1 MQAAS
6 GYHEHWPQGRGIFLN
21 KAKTFINWV
30 NEGDHLRLISMEQGS
45 DVVGVFTRLSKGVKE
60 IE

>member
-6 GYHEHWPQGRGIFLN
+6 GYHEHWPHGRGIFLN

-30 NEGDHLRLISMEQGS
+30 NEGDHLRLISMEQGA
-45 DVVGVFTRLSKGVKE
+45 DVKGVFTRLSKG
-60 IE
+60 IA